1 MSVKIK
7 FFTNMK
13 KKYKKLDPLKKKL
26 FLMGIV
32 IGALIILAIVVS
44 SIIKKIKGPSVNEM
58 FNRFINQNNNINS
71 YESNIIVA
79 TNKNEFELN
88 NKIQRDKDTSH
99 IVINDSAEIY
109 VDTLDRKYQIYVNT
123 GNKWEGYVASKYTFI
138 DDERTEYIEKDGLT
152 TYAVISKDDIH
163 NSKVVKN
170 NDKTYDLSFEMKYDK
185 LDGLLGQPAFALKY
199 IPEYKEYEAYF
210 NLYKEDIKILVTVH
224 FDKNKNLVG
233 WKAESNEEYAKKANE
248 SYNGFNLTEFKLK
261 INNISTEKLDV
272 YVPVKIDVEAFK
284 TKQ

>member
-1 MSVKIK
+1 MSAKIK
-7 FFTNMK
+7 IFTNMK
-13 KKYKKLDPLKKKL
+13 KKYKKMDPLKRKFVL
-26 FLMGIV
+26 LGIV
-32 IGALIILAIVVS
+32 IGALIISAVIVS
-44 SIIKKIKGPSVNEM
+44 SIIKKIKVPSVNEM
-58 FNRFINQNNNINS
+58 FNKFTNQNNNINS

-79 TNKNEFELN
+79 TNKNKLELN
-88 NKIQRDKDTSH
+88 NKIQRDKDTSYI
-99 IVINDSAEIY
+99 IVNDSAEIY

-123 GNKWEGYVASKYTFI
+123 GSKWEGYVASKYTSI

-152 TYAVISKDDIH
+152 TYAVISENDIH
-163 NSKVVKN
+163 NSKVIKN
-170 NDKTYDLSFEMKYDK
+170 NDKTYDLLFEMKYDK
-185 LDGLLGQPAFALKY
+185 LEGLLGQPAFALRY
-199 IPEYKEYEAYF
+199 IPEYKEYETYF

-248 SYNGFNLTEFKLK
+248 SYNVFNLTEFKLK

-284 TKQ
+284 TKE